1 MRKEQRESQQVNVR
15 LKPHKGQMIIT
26 NQGVM
31 VFFMEKVVVEL
42 SRHMQ
47 GLWRVQSKGIPTRE
61 SQPHPCGAEG

>member
-15 LKPHKGQMIIT
+15 LKPHKGQMIIA

-47 GLWRVQSKGIPTRE
+47 GL
-61 SQPHPCGAEG
+61 